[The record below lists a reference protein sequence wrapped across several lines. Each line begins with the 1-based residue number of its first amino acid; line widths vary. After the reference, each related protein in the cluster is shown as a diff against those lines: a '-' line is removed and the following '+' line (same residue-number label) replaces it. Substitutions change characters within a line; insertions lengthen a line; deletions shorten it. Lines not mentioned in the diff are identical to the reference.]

1 MNLVCWQYGMDVPA
15 GPPAFKRGNLTSCR
29 MCSAIFYSS
38 VRPARAVFV
47 SQIWRRRIL
56 QTASLPSA
64 IPTLHMSCFRL
75 FRHKNASSFIMGKRG
90 PCQLYTQGRRMAL
103 SREEDTA
110 ALSRIIATDLPMQH
124 KSRIPHKMCGGRL
137 YRCIYYILSNGS
149 INSLPAKKSR
159 KCSNG
164 I

>member
-1 MNLVCWQYGMDVPA
+1 MAWTFP
-15 GPPAFKRGNLTSCR
+15 RGLLLLRGESHLLPHVLSHILQLGALCPEL
-29 MCSAIFYSS
+29 FLY
-38 VRPARAVFV
+38 P
-47 SQIWRRRIL
+47 IWRRRIL

-75 FRHKNASSFIMGKRG
+75 FRHKNASSFIMGKWG
-90 PCQLYTQGRRMAL
+90 PCRLYTQGRRIAL

-110 ALSRIIATDLPMQH
+110 ALSRFIATDLPMQH

-149 INSLPAKKSR
+149 INSFPAKKSR